1 MYDERRKDVDER
13 HFFKDEIR
21 VKLENNGIFYTFGFL
36 TAYKMPK
43 TKRLSP
49 SWIIHIFAVLHALTA
64 IFIRWA
70 GGEDEILLTAL
81 TMVMFLII
89 CNRKHQSIEFTAA
102 VIIVG
107 NILGYLLGT
116 FSAKVLG
123 LIFDSPYFFHSLAT
137 ALTTEVLGWIVVMA
151 IKLSS
156 KESTEDDDEKNVSS
170 SYIKWI
176 LLAVAVVMII
186 RTCFIILASQNQF
199 DTEHMLF
206 ITGKMLTNSMGIII
220 LVGLNVI
227 FVRYAGRLNDNCPK
241 CWRYALFAAFMIAA
255 SLIETF
261 IVRAEIPDTEKA
273 AVANSFLLL
282 FVVSLLAQTTIYCI
296 VYIVNY
302 ALTSRTQMNMHK
314 EQANL
319 AQYRYLKLKRQV
331 NPHFLF
337 NSLNILDCLVCD
349 EKNEEASLYIHKLAG
364 IYRYMIKSE
373 DYELVPLREE
383 MEFVGQYIDLLKL
396 RFPEGF
402 DVIIDVPQE
411 QMARFVLPCS
421 IQLLIENA
429 TKHNAVS
436 IDNPL
441 VIKIK
446 AEADKICVSNNLVPK
461 ITVSSSTGLGQKYI
475 SQQYQDLSGKSI
487 DIRKT
492 EDEYFVTFPLL

>member
-1 MYDERRKDVDER
+1 MDER

-36 TAYKMPK
+36 TADKMPK

-49 SWIIHIFAVLHALTA
+49 SWIIHIFAILHALTA
-64 IFIRWA
+64 VFLRWA
-70 GGEDEILLTAL
+70 GGEDEILLTIL
-81 TMVMFLII
+81 TITMSLVI
-89 CNRKHQSIEFTAA
+89 CYRKNQKIEFTAA

-107 NILGYLLGT
+107 NILGYLLGSYGAQVIALMT
-116 FSAKVLG
+116 SSPY
-123 LIFDSPYFFHSLAT
+123 LIFPLAT
-137 ALTTEVLGWIVVMA
+137 ALTTEILGWTILFTIRMSSQDNA
-151 IKLSS
+151 KDSENRFSLS
-156 KESTEDDDEKNVSS
+156 
-170 SYIKWI
+170 YMKWI
-176 LLAVAVVMII
+176 LLAVVLVMLI
-186 RTCFIILASQNQF
+186 RICFIVFLPKGNFNA
-199 DTEHMLF
+199 DHLLL
-206 ITGKMLTNSMGIII
+206 ITGKILTNSMGIIM

-227 FVRYAGRLNDNCPK
+227 FISYADKFSNKCPK
-241 CWRYALFAAFMIAA
+241 CRKIVFFTVFMIVV

-261 IVRAEIPDTEKA
+261 IIRAEIPED
-273 AVANSFLLL
+273 ANSAVSESFVLL
-282 FVVSLLAQTTIYCI
+282 FVVSLVAQTTIYCI
-296 VYIVNY
+296 VFIIHY
-302 ALTSRTQMNMHK
+302 ALTSRSKMLAHK
-314 EQANL
+314 EEANL

-349 EKNEEASLYIHKLAG
+349 EKTEEASTYIHKLAG

-383 MEFVGQYIDLLKL
+383 MEFAEKYIDLLKL

-402 DVIIDVPQE
+402 DVIVDVPE
-411 QMARFVLPCS
+411 DQMARFVLPCS

-461 ITVSSSTGLGQKYI
+461 LTVSSSTGLGQKYI

-487 DIRKT
+487 EIRKT
-492 EDEYFVTFPLL
+492 ENEYSVTLPLL

>member
-36 TAYKMPK
+36 TADKMPK

-49 SWIIHIFAVLHALTA
+49 SWIIHIFAILHALTA
-64 IFIRWA
+64 VFLRWA
-70 GGEDEILLTAL
+70 GGEDELLLTVL
-81 TMVMFLII
+81 TITMSLVI
-89 CNRKHQSIEFTAA
+89 CYRKNQKIEFTAA

-107 NILGYLLGT
+107 NILGYLLGNYG
-116 FSAKVLG
+116 AKIIAMVVS
-123 LIFDSPYFFHSLAT
+123 SPYLIYPLAT
-137 ALTTEVLGWIVVMA
+137 ALTTEVLGWTILLT
-151 IKLSS
+151 IK
-156 KESTEDDDEKNVSS
+156 VSS
-170 SYIKWI
+170 QENAKDSESRFSFSYMKWI
-176 LLAVAVVMII
+176 LLAVAMVMLI
-186 RTCFIILASQNQF
+186 RICFIAFFSKGNF
-199 DTEHMLF
+199 NTEHLLL
-206 ITGKMLTNSMGIII
+206 ITGKILTNSMGIII

-227 FVRYAGRLNDNCPK
+227 FISHADKLSAKCPK
-241 CWRYALFAAFMIAA
+241 CRKIAIFAAFMIAV

-261 IVRAEIPDTEKA
+261 IIRAEITASGKSD
-273 AVANSFLLL
+273 VNHSFPLL
-282 FVVSLLAQTTIYCI
+282 FVVSLVAQTTIYCI
-296 VYIVNY
+296 VFIIHY
-302 ALTSRTQMNMHK
+302 ALTSRSKMLAHK
-314 EQANL
+314 EEANL

-436 IDNPL
+436 TDNPL

-492 EDEYFVTFPLL
+492 EDEYFVTLPLL

>member
-1 MYDERRKDVDER
+1 MYDERRKDMDER

-36 TAYKMPK
+36 TADKMPK

-49 SWIIHIFAVLHALTA
+49 SWIIHIFAILHALTA
-64 IFIRWA
+64 VFLRWA
-70 GGEDEILLTAL
+70 GGEDEILLTIL
-81 TMVMFLII
+81 TITMSLVI
-89 CNRKHQSIEFTAA
+89 CYRKNQKIEFTAA

-107 NILGYLLGT
+107 NILGYLLGSYGAQVIALMT
-116 FSAKVLG
+116 SSPY
-123 LIFDSPYFFHSLAT
+123 LIFPLAT
-137 ALTTEVLGWIVVMA
+137 ALTTEILGWTILFTIRMSSQDNA
-151 IKLSS
+151 KDSENRFSLS
-156 KESTEDDDEKNVSS
+156 
-170 SYIKWI
+170 YMKWI
-176 LLAVAVVMII
+176 LLAVVLVMLI
-186 RTCFIILASQNQF
+186 RICFIVFLPKGNFNA
-199 DTEHMLF
+199 DHLLL
-206 ITGKMLTNSMGIII
+206 ITGKILTNSMGIIM

-227 FVRYAGRLNDNCPK
+227 FISYADKFSNKCPK
-241 CWRYALFAAFMIAA
+241 CRKIVFFTVFMIVV

-261 IVRAEIPDTEKA
+261 IIRAEIPED
-273 AVANSFLLL
+273 ANSAVSESFVLL
-282 FVVSLLAQTTIYCI
+282 FVVSLVAQTTIYCI
-296 VYIVNY
+296 VFIIHY
-302 ALTSRTQMNMHK
+302 ALTSRSKMLAHK
-314 EQANL
+314 EEANL

-349 EKNEEASLYIHKLAG
+349 EKTEEASTYIHKLAG

-383 MEFVGQYIDLLKL
+383 MEFAEKYIDLLKL

-402 DVIIDVPQE
+402 DVIVDVPE
-411 QMARFVLPCS
+411 DQMARFVLPCS

-461 ITVSSSTGLGQKYI
+461 LTVSSSTGLGQKYI

-487 DIRKT
+487 EIRKT
-492 EDEYFVTFPLL
+492 ENEYSVTLPLL

>member
-1 MYDERRKDVDER
+1 MYDERRKAMDER

-36 TAYKMPK
+36 TADKMPK

-49 SWIIHIFAVLHALTA
+49 SWIIHIFAILHALTA
-64 IFIRWA
+64 VFLRWA
-70 GGEDEILLTAL
+70 GGEDEILLTIL
-81 TMVMFLII
+81 TITMSLVI
-89 CNRKHQSIEFTAA
+89 CYRKNQKIEFTAA

-107 NILGYLLGT
+107 NILGYLLGSYGAQVIALMT
-116 FSAKVLG
+116 SSPY
-123 LIFDSPYFFHSLAT
+123 LIFPLAT
-137 ALTTEVLGWIVVMA
+137 ALTTEILGWTILFTIRMSSQDNA
-151 IKLSS
+151 KDSENRFSLS
-156 KESTEDDDEKNVSS
+156 
-170 SYIKWI
+170 YMKWI
-176 LLAVAVVMII
+176 LLAVVLVMLI
-186 RTCFIILASQNQF
+186 RICFIVFLPKGNFNA
-199 DTEHMLF
+199 DHLLL
-206 ITGKMLTNSMGIII
+206 ITGKILTNSMGIIM

-227 FVRYAGRLNDNCPK
+227 FISYADKFSNKCPK
-241 CWRYALFAAFMIAA
+241 CRKIVFFTVFMIVV

-261 IVRAEIPDTEKA
+261 IIRAEIPED
-273 AVANSFLLL
+273 ANSAVSESFVLL
-282 FVVSLLAQTTIYCI
+282 FVVSLVAQTTIYCI
-296 VYIVNY
+296 VFIIHY
-302 ALTSRTQMNMHK
+302 ALTSRSKMLAHK
-314 EQANL
+314 EEANL

-349 EKNEEASLYIHKLAG
+349 EKTEEASTYIHKLAG

-383 MEFVGQYIDLLKL
+383 MEFAEKYIDLLKL

-402 DVIIDVPQE
+402 DVIVDVPE
-411 QMARFVLPCS
+411 DQMARFVLPCS

-461 ITVSSSTGLGQKYI
+461 LTVSSSTGLGQKYI

-487 DIRKT
+487 EIRKT
-492 EDEYFVTFPLL
+492 ENEYSVTLPLL

>member
-1 MYDERRKDVDER
+1 MYDERRKDMDER

-36 TAYKMPK
+36 TADKMPK

-49 SWIIHIFAVLHALTA
+49 SWIIHIFAILHALTA
-64 IFIRWA
+64 VFLRWV
-70 GGEDEILLTAL
+70 GGEDEILLTIL
-81 TMVMFLII
+81 TITMSLVI
-89 CNRKHQSIEFTAA
+89 CYRKNQKIEFTAA

-107 NILGYLLGT
+107 NILGYLLGSYGAQVIALMT
-116 FSAKVLG
+116 SSPY
-123 LIFDSPYFFHSLAT
+123 LIFPLAT
-137 ALTTEVLGWIVVMA
+137 ALTTEILGWTILFTIRMSSQDNA
-151 IKLSS
+151 KDSENRFSLS
-156 KESTEDDDEKNVSS
+156 
-170 SYIKWI
+170 YMKWI
-176 LLAVAVVMII
+176 LLAVVLVMLI
-186 RTCFIILASQNQF
+186 RICFIVFLPKGNFNA
-199 DTEHMLF
+199 DHLLL
-206 ITGKMLTNSMGIII
+206 ITGKILTNSMGIIM

-227 FVRYAGRLNDNCPK
+227 FISYADKFSNKCPK
-241 CWRYALFAAFMIAA
+241 CRKIVFFTVFMIVV

-261 IVRAEIPDTEKA
+261 IIRAEIPED
-273 AVANSFLLL
+273 ANSAVSESFVLL
-282 FVVSLLAQTTIYCI
+282 FVVSLVAQTTIYCI
-296 VYIVNY
+296 VFIIHY
-302 ALTSRTQMNMHK
+302 ALTSRSKMLAHK
-314 EQANL
+314 EEANL

-349 EKNEEASLYIHKLAG
+349 EKTEEASTYIHKLAG

-383 MEFVGQYIDLLKL
+383 MEFAEKYIDLLKL

-402 DVIIDVPQE
+402 DVIVDVPE
-411 QMARFVLPCS
+411 DQMARFVLPCS

-461 ITVSSSTGLGQKYI
+461 LTVSSSTGLGQKYI

-487 DIRKT
+487 EIRKT
-492 EDEYFVTFPLL
+492 ENEYSVTLPLL